1 VFATVA
7 YVQKE
12 IEMKQSEKSFVL
24 LLLKRVQRLFDL
36 GRTRK
41 AIALLLISAVTLII
55 SFVVAGTLPVDPAWV
70 AIALCGLPIVIDA
83 LVALVTRFD
92 IKADLLVTLA
102 LIASLAIGEYF
113 AAGEVAL
120 IMQFG
125 GLLEDLTVA
134 RAQKGIQHLVEMTP
148 RTARLILPDGTE
160 QVVLSDEV
168 GLGQKVRIL
177 PGESIPVDG
186 RIISGATSINESLI
200 TGEPMPVDKTCG
212 DEVFS
217 GTTNQFGA
225 IEVRATR
232 VGKDGSIQR
241 MAYLVKSADAKKAKI
256 VRLADRW
263 ATWIVA
269 GALCACVGVYILT
282 GELIRSV
289 TVLVVFCP
297 CSLVLATPTAIMA
310 AVGNATKHGFLVK
323 EGDAL
328 ERLATVRKLI
338 FDKTGT
344 LTEGRPQV
352 SALSVV
358 PDHQITYEELY
369 SLVASAESCSEH
381 PLGQAIVSCAKGEHI
396 PLYEAKNFEMLP
408 GRGVFAI
415 IKGKPVIV
423 GNAAMMKEQG
433 LIAACWKDAVSS
445 GLTGD
450 GLTITYAAIDGKAA
464 GIVALGDTI
473 RPTSR
478 QTLAYLHKQAIAT
491 VLLTGD
497 NATAAGSVARKVGV
511 EQTVASCRP
520 EDKLSYIERCEKKGE
535 FVCMVGDGINDAPAL
550 KRSYVGIAMGGVG
563 SDVAIDAAD
572 IVMVKDGIEEL
583 PHLLALSRH
592 MMRVIKANL
601 TFSMGLNFVAV
612 ILAFAA
618 VLDPVSGALVH
629 NCGSVFV
636 IANSSFL
643 LTWSQ
648 RKKAKDHLW
657 LKRGNTAE

>member
-1 VFATVA
+1 MFVTVA

-36 GRTRK
+36 GGTRK
-41 AIALLLISAVTLII
+41 EIVLLLISAVALII

-70 AIALCGLPIVIDA
+70 AIVLCGLPIVIDA

-134 RAQKGIQHLVEMTP
+134 RAQKGIQHLVDMTP

-168 GLGQKVRIL
+168 SLGQKVRIL

-186 RIISGATSINESLI
+186 CIISGATSINESLI
-200 TGEPMPVDKTCG
+200 TGESMPVDKACG

-241 MAYLVKSADAKKAKI
+241 MAHLVKSADAKKAKI

-269 GALCACVGVYILT
+269 GALCACVGIYILT

-289 TVLVVFCP
+289 TVLIVFCP

-415 IKGKPVIV
+415 IEGKPVIV

-433 LIAACWKDAVSS
+433 LMAACWKDAVGS

-450 GLTITYAAIDGKAA
+450 GLTITYVAIDGKAA

-478 QTLAYLHKQAIAT
+478 QTLAYLHKQDIAT

-497 NATAAGSVARKVGV
+497 NATAAESVARKVGV
-511 EQTVASCRP
+511 EQTIASCRP

-550 KRSYVGIAMGGVG
+550 KRSYVSIAMGGVG

>member
-1 VFATVA
+1 
-7 YVQKE
+7 
-12 IEMKQSEKSFVL
+12 
-24 LLLKRVQRLFDL
+24 
-36 GRTRK
+36 
-41 AIALLLISAVTLII
+41 
-55 SFVVAGTLPVDPAWV
+55 
-70 AIALCGLPIVIDA
+70 
-83 LVALVTRFD
+83 
-92 IKADLLVTLA
+92 
-102 LIASLAIGEYF
+102 
-113 AAGEVAL
+113 
-120 IMQFG
+120 
-125 GLLEDLTVA
+125 
-134 RAQKGIQHLVEMTP
+134 
-148 RTARLILPDGTE
+148 
-160 QVVLSDEV
+160 
-168 GLGQKVRIL
+168 
-177 PGESIPVDG
+177 
-186 RIISGATSINESLI
+186 
-200 TGEPMPVDKTCG
+200 
-212 DEVFS
+212 
-217 GTTNQFGA
+217 
-225 IEVRATR
+225 
-232 VGKDGSIQR
+232 
-241 MAYLVKSADAKKAKI
+241 
-256 VRLADRW
+256 
-263 ATWIVA
+263 
-269 GALCACVGVYILT
+269 
-282 GELIRSV
+282 
-289 TVLVVFCP
+289 
-297 CSLVLATPTAIMA
+297 
-310 AVGNATKHGFLVK
+310 
-323 EGDAL
+323 
-328 ERLATVRKLI
+328 
-338 FDKTGT
+338 
-344 LTEGRPQV
+344 
-352 SALSVV
+352 
-358 PDHQITYEELY
+358 
-369 SLVASAESCSEH
+369 
-381 PLGQAIVSCAKGEHI
+381 
-396 PLYEAKNFEMLP
+396 
-408 GRGVFAI
+408 
-415 IKGKPVIV
+415 
-423 GNAAMMKEQG
+423 MMKEQG
-433 LIAACWKDAVSS
+433 LMAACWKDAVGS

-450 GLTITYAAIDGKAA
+450 GLTITYVAIDGKAA